1 MRKFIISTI
10 TLASLASITLLSAT
24 GPVAAAKMTC
34 TQKYNQCGRHCAAQY
49 KDYPTCIYRTCDKL
63 YDRCAGAAGLAA
75 KSVRPD
81 GGVGAGPKPP
91 TNGGI
96 GAGPS
101 RRPTAAG
108 KPTPKGPVVGK
119 PTGTNGG
126 IVPPIIKHS
135 KR

>member
-1 MRKFIISTI
+1 MRKFIISSV
-10 TLASLASITLLSAT
+10 TLASLASITFLSAT

-75 KSVRPD
+75 KSVRPE
-81 GGVGAGPKPP
+81 
-91 TNGGI
+91 GGI
-96 GAGPS
+96 GAGPK
-101 RRPTAAG
+101 RPTNG
-108 KPTPKGPVVGK
+108 GGQPTPKGPVVGK